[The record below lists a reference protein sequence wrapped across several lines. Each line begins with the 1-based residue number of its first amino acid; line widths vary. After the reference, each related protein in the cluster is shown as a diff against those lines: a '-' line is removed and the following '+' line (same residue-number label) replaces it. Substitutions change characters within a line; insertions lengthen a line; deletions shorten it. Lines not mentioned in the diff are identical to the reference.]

1 MVSVLDDVKPLSPGQ
16 ELLIKSLES
25 KEHDLIGVFGPT
37 GTGKSLISCAYGI
50 GSVLD
55 GIYKRFILTRP
66 IVDIATGREY
76 TSLELGDLYYKLSF
90 SYLEDIFG
98 GLIGL
103 KELKRLVDEGK
114 LVIADP
120 HFLRGRTFDE
130 SVMLFDDVQSARPET
145 VSELIMRMGRGSKLI
160 IAGDPIFQELRVIG
174 KDPASVIREVLLG
187 EEKALVVDLGIA
199 DVVRPGAKRG
209 IKLALSMRMI
219 RRELSQ
225 EERKIAEVAKLKA
238 PDAELIT
245 VLEFKREKEEYGI
258 EVSGFPD
265 ALIIVKEGYLGRLVG
280 RRGERIGS
288 MEKELGL
295 KLRAVE
301 LTLNL
306 KKLVAALHPVGWI
319 SKHVTNVDFAG
330 PQLQVSVRGSEVGAF
345 LGQRGKYVRFLDA
358 LFKKLI
364 GVGVKVIRA

>member
-1 MVSVLDDVKPLSPGQ
+1 MVSVLNEIKPLSPGQ
-16 ELLIKSLES
+16 ELLMKSLKS
-25 KEHDLIGVFGPT
+25 KNYDIIGVFGPT

-55 GIYKRFILTRP
+55 GVYKRFILTRP

-103 KELKRLVDEGK
+103 KELKRLWDEGK

-130 SVMLFDDVQSARPET
+130 SILLFDDVQSAKPET

-160 IAGDPIFQELRVIG
+160 IAGDPIFQSLEVSGR
-174 KDPASVIREVLLG
+174 DPASVIREVLLG
-187 EEKALVVDLGIA
+187 EERALVVDLGIA
-199 DVVRPGAKRG
+199 DVVRPGARRG
-209 IKLALSMRMI
+209 IKLALGMRMI

-225 EERKIAEVAKLKA
+225 EERRITEVAKLKA
-238 PDAELIT
+238 PDAELVT
-245 VLEFKREKEEYGI
+245 VLEFRKEKEEFGI
-258 EVSGFPD
+258 EATGFPD
-265 ALIIVKEGYLGRLVG
+265 ALIVVKEGYLGRLVG
-280 RRGERIGS
+280 RGGERIGT
-288 MEKELGL
+288 MERELGL
-295 KLRAVE
+295 RLRAVE
-301 LTLNL
+301 LTLDL
-306 KKLVAALHPVGWI
+306 KKIVTALHPVGWI
-319 SKHVTNVDFAG
+319 GKHIINVDFAG
-330 PQLQVSVRGSEVGAF
+330 PQLQVTVRGSEVGAF

-358 LFKKLI
+358 LFKRLM
-364 GVGVKVIRA
+364 GVGVRVVRT